1 MKKILFLFIALI
13 FQGCV
18 YEQYSTAII
27 KNNTDNLITIKLH
40 LDTVSLKSKYWY
52 KQPIDAFEYFKKSDT
67 TEKFKIDSTN
77 NLSGTIILKPNQ
89 TLRLYEHMTYKP
101 ELFVDK
107 IFISYYSKSILL
119 ENKIDI
125 EKAFIK
131 KDKGIYEL
139 NIE

>member
-40 LDTVSLKSKYWY
+40 LDTVRLKSKYWY
-52 KQPIDAFEYFKKSDT
+52 KQPIDAFEYFEKSDT

-101 ELFVDK
+101 ELFVNK